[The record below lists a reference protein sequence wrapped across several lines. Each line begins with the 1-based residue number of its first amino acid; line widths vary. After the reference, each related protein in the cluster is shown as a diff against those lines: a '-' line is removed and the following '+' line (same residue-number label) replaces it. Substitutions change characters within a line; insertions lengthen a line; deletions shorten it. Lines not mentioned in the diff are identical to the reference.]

1 MKLVFLGPPGAGKGT
16 QAKSVAKRYG
26 IPHIS
31 TGDILREA
39 VKNETPLGLKAR
51 EYIDNGSLVPDDV
64 VVGVV
69 AEKLASIADGF
80 LLDGF
85 PRTVPQAE
93 ALGAILEESG
103 GKLDN
108 VVYFDLDEDT
118 VVKRLLGRRTCGSC
132 GANYNIEAMPP
143 KAEGV
148 CDRCGGE
155 LYQRDDDKPEVVRER
170 LAVYGE
176 ETAPLMGYYKER
188 GLLSELAAGKSV
200 DEVRDELERHLSE
213 VECSQ
218 G

>member
-1 MKLVFLGPPGAGKGT
+1 MRLVFLGAPGAGKGT

-39 VKNETPLGLKAR
+39 VKNETALGLKAK
-51 EYIDNGSLVPDDV
+51 EYMDSGSLVPDDV

-85 PRTVPQAE
+85 PRTVAQAE

-108 VVYFDLDEDT
+108 VIYFDVDEDT
-118 VVKRLLGRRTCGSC
+118 VVRRLSGRRTCGSC
-132 GANYNIEAMPP
+132 GANYHIEAMRP
-143 KAEGV
+143 KADGV

-155 LYQRDDDKPEVVRER
+155 LYQRDDDKPDVVRER

-176 ETAPLMGYYKER
+176 ETAPLIEYYREQ
-188 GLLSELAAGKSV
+188 GLLDEVAAGQSV
-200 DEVRDELERHLSE
+200 NEVKEELEKHLSE
-213 VECSQ
+213 VKCTR